1 MRRDSRKGSAV
12 MSEGTAVPVERK
24 GKVIAVQGPVVDVR
38 FNTIDDMPD
47 LHETIK
53 ARTFDRRDI
62 VLVVAEHLEGNV
74 ARCVALAS
82 TLNLQRNATATATG
96 SPLKVPVG
104 DALFGRIV
112 NVMGQPIDGKG
123 PIESK
128 DYWPIHRDTSKV
140 DVNMEKMGGGHAD
153 VLETGIKVIDLLF
166 PVVRGSKTGIIG
178 GAGCGKTV
186 LISELIHNIVEEH
199 EGACVFTGIGE
210 RIREGNELYYE
221 FEQVGILDKV
231 MMAFGQMD
239 EPPGARF
246 NVVLTGITLAEYLR
260 STDREVLLFMDN
272 VFRFVQAGAEI
283 STLLGRTP
291 SETGYQ
297 PTLSSEVGDIH
308 ERIKGSISAFEAVYV
323 PADDTTDPAV
333 VAIFSYLDAV
343 MVLSRE
349 RTQLGLYPGIDP
361 LASSCSNLDVNVVG
375 QRHFDLSQE
384 SLRIFTKYD
393 ELRRIAAVI
402 GVDELSKTDRTIY
415 ERARKLQN
423 FLTQPMFV
431 AESYTGRKGQ
441 FVTRDETLDSVDMI
455 VTGKVDGR
463 SEEEFYM
470 IGKLE

>member
-1 MRRDSRKGSAV
+1 MAEEAV
-12 MSEGTAVPVERK
+12 GVERK
-24 GKVIAVQGPVVDVR
+24 GKVVAVQGPVVDIKFENVG
-38 FNTIDDMPD
+38 DMPD
-47 LHETIK
+47 MHETIIT
-53 ARTFDRRDI
+53 RTFDKRDI
-62 VLVVAEHLEGNV
+62 ALLVAEHLEGNI

-82 TLNLQRNATATATG
+82 TLNLQRNAVATATG
-96 SPLKVPVG
+96 TSLKIPVG
-104 DALFGRIV
+104 DELFGRII
-112 NVMGQPIDGKG
+112 NVMGKPIDGKG
-123 PIESK
+123 PIECEESMA
-128 DYWPIHRDTSKV
+128 IHKDTSKV
-140 DVNMEKMGGGHAD
+140 EMDMGGVSGGTAE
-153 VLETGIKVIDLLF
+153 VVETGIKIVDFLF

-186 LISELIHNIVEEH
+186 LIMELIHNIVEEH
-199 EGACVFTGIGE
+199 EGACVFAGVGE

-221 FEQVGILDKV
+221 FEQAGILDKI

-246 NVVLTGITLAEYLR
+246 NVILTGITLAEYLQ
-260 STDREVLLFMDN
+260 SKDREVLLFVDN

-297 PTLSSEVGDIH
+297 PTLSSEVGDVH
-308 ERIKGSISAFEAVYV
+308 ERIKGTISAFEAVYV

-361 LASSCSNLDVNVVG
+361 LASSCSNLNASIVG

-384 SLRIFTKYD
+384 VLRIFTKYD
-393 ELRRIAAVI
+393 ELKRIVAVI
-402 GVDELSKTDRTIY
+402 GIDELAKADRTLY

-431 AESYTGRKGQ
+431 AEAFTGRNGQ
-441 FVTRDETLDSVDMI
+441 FVKVEETLDSVEKI
-455 VTGKVDGR
+455 VDGR
-463 SEEEFYM
+463 TDERAEEDFYM
-470 IGKLE
+470 IGKVE

>member
-1 MRRDSRKGSAV
+1 MTEEAVAEELKKGRV
-12 MSEGTAVPVERK
+12 V
-24 GKVIAVQGPVVDVR
+24 AVQGPVVDIKFACVE
-38 FNTIDDMPD
+38 DMPD
-47 LHETIK
+47 MHETIDV
-53 ARTFDRRDI
+53 RTFDKRDI
-62 VLVVAEHLEGNV
+62 MLLVAEHLEGNI

-82 TLNLQRNATATATG
+82 TLNLQRNAIATSQGRT
-96 SPLKVPVG
+96 LTIPVG
-104 DALFGRIV
+104 DELFGRIV

-123 PIESK
+123 PIECEEFL
-128 DYWPIHRDTSKV
+128 PIRKDTSKV
-140 DVNMEKMGGGHAD
+140 EMSMGDSASLKTEI
-153 VLETGIKVIDLLF
+153 VETGIKAVDLLF

-186 LISELIHNIVEEH
+186 LIMELIHNIVEEH
-199 EGACVFTGIGE
+199 EGACVFAGIGE

-221 FEQVGILDKV
+221 FEQAGILDKI

-246 NVVLTGITLAEYLR
+246 NIILTGITLAEYLQ
-260 STDREVLLFMDN
+260 SKGKEVLLFMDN

-297 PTLSSEVGDIH
+297 PTLSSEVGEVH
-308 ERIKGSISAFEAVYV
+308 ERIKGTISAFEAVYV

-349 RTQLGLYPGIDP
+349 RTQLGLFPGIDP
-361 LASSCSNLDVNVVG
+361 LTSSCSNLNASIVG

-384 SLRIFTKYD
+384 VLKIFTKYD
-393 ELRRIAAVI
+393 ELKRIVAVI
-402 GVDELSKTDRTIY
+402 GIDELSKADRTLY

-431 AESYTGRKGQ
+431 AEAFTGRKGQ
-441 FVTRDETLDSVDMI
+441 FVKISETLDSI
-455 VTGKVDGR
+455 EKIVDGR
-463 SEEEFYM
+463 VDERSEEDFYM
-470 IGKLE
+470 IGAIE

>member
-1 MRRDSRKGSAV
+1 MTT
-12 MSEGTAVPVERK
+12 ETTAPVERR
-24 GKVIAVQGPVVDVR
+24 GRVIAVQGPVVDVK
-38 FNTIDDMPD
+38 FNSVEDMPD
-47 LHETIK
+47 LHEVIK
-53 ARTFDRRDI
+53 TRTFDRRDAM
-62 VLVVAEHLEGNV
+62 LVVAEHLEGNL
-74 ARCVALAS
+74 ARCVSLAS
-82 TLNLQRNATATATG
+82 TLNLQRNAPAIGTG

-104 DALFGRIV
+104 NALFGRIV

-123 PIESK
+123 PIAAEAM
-128 DYWPIHRDTSKV
+128 WPIHRDISKV
-140 DVNMEKMGGGHAD
+140 DLSVDKVRSSRAD
-153 VLETGIKVIDLLF
+153 VLETGIKVVDLLF

-246 NVVLTGITLAEYLR
+246 NVVLTGITLAEYLQ
-260 STDREVLLFMDN
+260 SQGKEVLLFMDN

-297 PTLSSEVGDIH
+297 PTLSSEVGDVH
-308 ERIKGSISAFEAVYV
+308 ERIKGTISAFEAVYV

-361 LASSCSNLDVNVVG
+361 LTSSCSNLSAAVVG

-384 SLRIFTKYD
+384 VLRIFTKYD
-393 ELRRIAAVI
+393 ELRRIVAVI
-402 GVDELSKTDRTIY
+402 GIDELSKTDRTIY
-415 ERARKLQN
+415 ERARKLTN

-441 FVTRDETLDSVDMI
+441 FVKRDETLDAIDRIVSGEVDS
-455 VTGKVDGR
+455 R
-463 SEEEFYM
+463 SEDELYM

>member
-1 MRRDSRKGSAV
+1 MTEEAV
-12 MSEGTAVPVERK
+12 AIERK
-24 GKVIAVQGPVVDVR
+24 GKVVSVQGPVVDVK
-38 FNTIDDMPD
+38 FEKIEDMAD
-47 LHETIK
+47 MHETIIT
-53 ARTFDRRDI
+53 RTFDKRD
-62 VLVVAEHLEGNV
+62 VALLVAEHLEGNI

-82 TLNLQRNATATATG
+82 TLNLQRNAVATATG
-96 SPLKVPVG
+96 RPLTIPVG
-104 DALFGRIV
+104 DELFGRII
-112 NVMGQPIDGKG
+112 NVMGKPIDGKG
-123 PIESK
+123 PIECEES
-128 DYWPIHRDTSKV
+128 WPIHKDTSKV
-140 DVNMEKMGGGHAD
+140 EMDMGGVAGAKTD
-153 VLETGIKVIDLLF
+153 VVETGIKIVDFLF

-186 LISELIHNIVEEH
+186 LIMELIHNIVEEH
-199 EGACVFTGIGE
+199 EGACVFAGVGE

-221 FEQVGILDKV
+221 FEQAGILDKI

-246 NVVLTGITLAEYLR
+246 NVILTGITLAEYLQ
-260 STDREVLLFMDN
+260 SKDREVLLFVDN

-297 PTLSSEVGDIH
+297 PTLSSEVGDVH
-308 ERIKGSISAFEAVYV
+308 ERIKGTISAFEAVYV

-361 LASSCSNLDVNVVG
+361 LTSSCSNLNASIVG

-384 SLRIFTKYD
+384 VLRIFTKYD
-393 ELRRIAAVI
+393 ELKRIVAVI
-402 GVDELSKTDRTIY
+402 GIDELAKADRTLY

-431 AESYTGRKGQ
+431 AEAFTGRNGQ
-441 FVTRDETLDSVDMI
+441 FVKVGETLDSI
-455 VTGKVDGR
+455 EKIVDGR
-463 SEEEFYM
+463 MDERSEEDFYM
-470 IGKLE
+470 IGKIE